1 MITVMFKVFELNY
14 IIQKNM
20 NKNEQIN
27 KNKLIYKII

>member
-1 MITVMFKVFELNY
+1 MITVMFKVCELNY

-27 KNKLIYKII
+27 KKKINI